1 VTRPSLFAFLLCI
14 LMISGCASWWRSD
27 TAQKIRR
34 DAIDCTVEAVKANAA
49 HLLPA
54 IAAILSGSAP
64 NWRDQVGAFA
74 KEFGVDA
81 TACALQHAAID
92 LQQVVAP
99 TGAAPTPEN
108 EGSFAG
114 VTKAR
119 TYIDEQGWFFTQ

>member
-1 VTRPSLFAFLLCI
+1 VKRASLFGFLLCV
-14 LMISGCASWWRSD
+14 LMISGCASWWRSE
-27 TAQKIRR
+27 TVKNIRR

-49 HLLPA
+49 QLLPA
-54 IAAILSGSAP
+54 MVAILTGSAS

-81 TACALQHAAID
+81 AACALQHAAIA
-92 LQQVVAP
+92 LQQTVAP

-114 VTKAR
+114 LTKAR
-119 TYIDEQGWFFTQ
+119 TYIDEQHWVFTQ

>member
-1 VTRPSLFAFLLCI
+1 VKRGIVFALAVGV
-14 LMISGCASWWRSD
+14 LMLSGCASWWRSD
-27 TAQKIRR
+27 TAKHVRR

-54 IAAILSGSAP
+54 ITAILSGNAP

-92 LQQVVAP
+92 LQQSVAP
-99 TGAAPTPEN
+99 AGAASEARTE
-108 EGSFAG
+108 EALAG
-114 VTKAR
+114 AVIAK
-119 TYIDEQGWFFTQ
+119 TYIDEQGWVFTQ